1 LPSQPLCS
9 HPEHACYPILL
20 RLVLSFGAGAGWVR
34 HRTHSILP
42 VIALHVCLDMSLFIA
57 AIALSS

>member
-1 LPSQPLCS
+1 VP
-9 HPEHACYPILL
+9 
-20 RLVLSFGAGAGWVR
+20 LVLSFGVGAGWVR

-42 VIALHVCLDMSLFIA
+42 TIAMHVSVDLSLFIA

>member
-1 LPSQPLCS
+1 
-9 HPEHACYPILL
+9 LL

-57 AIALSS
+57 AIALSSRGSGANVTGAEYRAH